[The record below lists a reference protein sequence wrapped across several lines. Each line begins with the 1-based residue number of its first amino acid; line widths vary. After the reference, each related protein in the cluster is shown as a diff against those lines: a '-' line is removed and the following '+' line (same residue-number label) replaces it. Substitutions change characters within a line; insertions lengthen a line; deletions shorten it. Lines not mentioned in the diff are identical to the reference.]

1 MATKLLGP
9 PRPNLNIKQA
19 AVKGGKSYN
28 RGFFRR
34 WYDQTSWLLGCETAG
49 SLFCFPCLLFN
60 PVGTTAARS
69 SWTTKG
75 VTDMHHLAE
84 KGKRHKAS
92 KIHMDSCL
100 KFSTFGRVNIAEELD
115 SSYRLAVRSHNEEGM
130 STTVQNELLDSML
143 AVARKRITEDVIAT
157 RFVAIQADET
167 TDVSTQTQ
175 LVLVIRY
182 IDAQHAVQ

>member
-9 PRPNLNIKQA
+9 PRPNLSIKQA

-34 WYDQTSWLLGCETAG
+34 WFDQTSWLLGCETAG

-60 PVGTTAARS
+60 PVGTTAARC
-69 SWTTKG
+69 SWTTTG

-115 SSYRLAVRSHNEEGM
+115 SSYRLAVRSHNEEVGRNQHLLNRIIDCVKFCGVFELALRGKDE
-130 STTVQNELLDSML
+130 SKGSKNAGIFRGLLDL
-143 AVARKRITEDVIAT
+143 VASLDGV
-157 RFVAIQADET
+157 
-167 TDVSTQTQ
+167 
-175 LVLVIRY
+175 
-182 IDAQHAVQ
+182 